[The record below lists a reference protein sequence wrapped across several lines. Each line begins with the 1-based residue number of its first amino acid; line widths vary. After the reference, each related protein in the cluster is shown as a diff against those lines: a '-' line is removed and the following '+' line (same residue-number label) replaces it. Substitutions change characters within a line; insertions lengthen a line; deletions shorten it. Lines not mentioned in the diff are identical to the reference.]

1 MPKRVVKE
9 LAAKFFARC
18 IEVIMSRVGQAPI
31 EVPQD
36 VVVSFANDIF
46 TAKGKLGELSAPLP
60 SSLEVE
66 REGSSL
72 RVKIKTHD
80 KHSRMLWGTTRRN
93 INNMVTGVSKGF
105 TVNLEINGV
114 GYRAAVQGRSLVM
127 QLGYSHDIQFPIP
140 EGIDIKCE
148 KPTLIQVAGIDRQV
162 VGQIAAKIRRYR
174 LPEPYKGKGIKY
186 ENEIIVRKEGKKK

>member
-1 MPKRVVKE
+1 
-9 LAAKFFARC
+9 
-18 IEVIMSRVGQAPI
+18 MSRVGQAPI

-36 VVVSFANDIF
+36 VVVTFANDMVM
-46 TAKGKLGELSAPLP
+46 AKGKLGELSAPLP
-60 SSLEVE
+60 QSLEVE
-66 REGSSL
+66 REGSAL

-114 GYRAAVQGRSLVM
+114 GYRAAVQGRQLVM

-148 KPTLIQVAGIDRQV
+148 KPTLIQVAGIDRQA
-162 VGQIAAKIRRYR
+162 VGQVAAKIRRYR